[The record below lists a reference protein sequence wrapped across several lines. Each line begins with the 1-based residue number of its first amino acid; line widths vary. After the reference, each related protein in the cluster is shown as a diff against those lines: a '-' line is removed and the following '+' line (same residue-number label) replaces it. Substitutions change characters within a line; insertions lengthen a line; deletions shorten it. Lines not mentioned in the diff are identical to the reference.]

1 MAAADPP
8 YVGRFAPSPTGPLHQ
23 GSLICALASFLDA
36 RHAGGRWLLRME
48 DLDPPREPPGA
59 ATSILQG
66 LRDHGLYW
74 DGDVVWQSQRH
85 TAYAAAVQDLMQRR
99 RAFAC
104 DCTRQQLAREG
115 GIYLGHCRER
125 GLPLQAGHSIRLRTD
140 AADTIQIHDL
150 LQPMLEQ
157 NVSSAVGDF
166 VILRKDQ
173 LYAYQIAV
181 VVDDA
186 WQGITHVVRGSDL
199 YPSTPRQVLLQGELG
214 LPTPIFAHIP
224 VITNRQGQKL
234 SKQTHAPALQS
245 SAATQNLRRALEF
258 LRQPTPPPGLNS
270 PSAIVAHAA
279 RHWDLAAIP
288 GSTAIP
294 DTYTD

>member
-1 MAAADPP
+1 
-8 YVGRFAPSPTGPLHQ
+8 
-23 GSLICALASFLDA
+23 
-36 RHAGGRWLLRME
+36 ME

-59 ATSILQG
+59 ATSILQS
-66 LRDHGLYW
+66 LRDHGLHW

-85 TAYAAAVQDLMQRR
+85 MAYAETVHDLMQRG

-115 GIYLGHCRER
+115 GTYLGRCRER
-125 GLPLQAGHSIRLRTD
+125 GLPLRAGHSIRLRTD
-140 AADTIQIHDL
+140 AAATIQINDR
-150 LQPMLEQ
+150 LQPILEQ
-157 NVSSAVGDF
+157 NVGAAVGDF

-173 LYAYQIAV
+173 LYAYQLAV

-186 WQGITHVVRGSDL
+186 WQGVTHVVRGSDL
-199 YPSTPRQVLLQGELG
+199 YQSTPRQVLLEGELG
-214 LPTPIFAHIP
+214 LPTPIYAHIP

-245 SAATQNLRRALEF
+245 RAAAQNLRRALEF
-258 LRQPTPPPGLNS
+258 LHQPPPPSDLDS
-270 PSAIVAHAA
+270 PAAILAHAT

-288 GSTAIP
+288 GSAAIP
-294 DTYTD
+294 DTCTD